1 MLFCFICVSI
11 CGNYGKGFDENR
23 NTRLC
28 NGYLFNSIDWGYTA
42 FCVGIMG
49 EYLARTYLE
58 AKHRPLFVQRNKIDY
73 KNMK

>member
-1 MLFCFICVSI
+1 MKIEIPGYATVICLI
-11 CGNYGKGFDENR
+11 LLIGGIQ
-23 NTRLC
+23 L
-28 NGYLFNSIDWGYTA
+28 